1 MSSIR
6 IVLADDHKLVR
17 AGIRALLEQISG
29 VKVVGEAGEGREIL
43 NTIQET
49 KPNIALLDI
58 GMSGLNGLD
67 AAAQITKDYPDV
79 RVIILSMHSTEEY
92 VMQAMKIGVAGYLL
106 KDSATEELEMAVR
119 SVAIGEHY
127 LSPSISK
134 RVLTDYRDRLN
145 REEDERAKL
154 TTRQREILQLIAEG
168 KSTREIAELLHI
180 SVKTIE
186 THRSQLMD
194 RLDIHDL
201 AGLVRYAIRIGLIST

>member
-6 IVLADDHKLVR
+6 IVLADDHQLVR

-43 NTIQET
+43 NVIQET

-67 AAAQITKDYPDV
+67 AAAQIRKDFPDV
-79 RVIILSMHSTEEY
+79 KVIILSMHSTEEY

-119 SVAIGEHY
+119 SVANGEHY
-127 LSPSISK
+127 LSPFISK
-134 RVLTDYRDRLN
+134 QVLTDYRHRLN
-145 REEDERAKL
+145 REEDESVKL